1 MQVLAP
7 DAHFWVN
14 HVVKFYIAQYKTSL
28 CVTSTPF
35 RHETKSESVAI
46 VRGYVVES

>member
-1 MQVLAP
+1 MQALAP

-28 CVTSTPF
+28 S
-35 RHETKSESVAI
+35 ESESVAI